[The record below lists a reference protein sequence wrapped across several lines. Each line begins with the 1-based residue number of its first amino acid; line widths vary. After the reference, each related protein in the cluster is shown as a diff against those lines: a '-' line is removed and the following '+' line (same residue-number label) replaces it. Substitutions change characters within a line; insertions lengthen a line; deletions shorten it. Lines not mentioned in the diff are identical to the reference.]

1 MKTGYIYIY
10 IYIYIYTYIFF
21 FLFCFVLFFN
31 DIIPDNISSL
41 IHERLL
47 VINPEQTPS
56 NDNCSS
62 E

>member
-1 MKTGYIYIY
+1 MKTGYV
-10 IYIYIYTYIFF
+10 FF
-21 FLFCFVLFFN
+21 FFFVCFVFDLFCFVLFLFFN

-56 NDNCSS
+56 RDNCSS